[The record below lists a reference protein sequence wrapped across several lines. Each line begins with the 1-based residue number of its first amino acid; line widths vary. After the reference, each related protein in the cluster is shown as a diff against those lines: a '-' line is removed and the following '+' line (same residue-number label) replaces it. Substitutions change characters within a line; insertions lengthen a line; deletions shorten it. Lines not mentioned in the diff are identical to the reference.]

1 MTRPARLVGGCLSL
15 LLAQALLASCRSDD
29 TRNTPKSVGVPG
41 SLAATPPELP
51 NDEATPSKANT
62 MARDVDATRR
72 ADGGLIALTPKVL
85 REDTRLQADSP
96 NPKDSLGI
104 TLEAEWKS
112 GDWPPL
118 ANNSPIERER
128 LTEIHARN
136 KWLFRIDPAASG
148 RMRLTLAS
156 RGFAFDKGTEI
167 RARVDLL
174 GHVLVWPDQMQYRIL
189 PPGAMRALFEEGH
202 PDVGPTLATNAKT
215 AGTAHWLDWEVE
227 RTNVTNSL
235 GHLTVDQTTAAN
247 AGIAGR
253 LLCRW
258 LLEFIEADPASSV
271 CQNDLVPV
279 RAQFSFTGGGKADFS
294 VTQLTKK
301 QEFTAVGIGVPPV
314 GANQNAR
321 DLPRA
326 AVGNNVLLAELRSRT
341 APRTA
346 PGSTSPSGL
355 IAANHTLGLR
365 VLIVDG
371 VTAGWLLPGEE
382 RNISELLPGAYSV
395 SWRDFLGNSVESP
408 KGVTLPARVTVGTAP

>member
-1 MTRPARLVGGCLSL
+1 MTTTARLVGGCLSL

-29 TRNTPKSVGVPG
+29 ARNTPKSVGVPG
-41 SLAATPPELP
+41 SLPAPPELP

-72 ADGGLIALTPKVL
+72 SDGGLIALTPKNL

-96 NPKDSLGI
+96 NPKDSLGV

-112 GDWPPL
+112 GDWPSLP
-118 ANNSPIERER
+118 NNSPIERER

-136 KWLFRIDPAASG
+136 KWLFRIDLAASG

-227 RTNVTNSL
+227 RTYVTNSL
-235 GHLTVDQTTAAN
+235 GHLTIDQTTAAT

-258 LLEFIEADPASSV
+258 LMEFIEADPASSV

-294 VTQLTKK
+294 VTQSTKK

-314 GANQNAR
+314 GANQNTR

-326 AVGNNVLLAELRSRT
+326 SIGNNVLLAEHRSRT
-341 APRTA
+341 APPHTV
-346 PGSTSPSGL
+346 PVGTNPSGL
-355 IAANHTLGLR
+355 TAANHTLGLR

-382 RNISELLPGAYSV
+382 RNISELLPGAYFV
-395 SWRDFLGNSVESP
+395 AWRDFLGNSVESP
-408 KGVTLPARVTVGTAP
+408 KSVTLPARVIVGTAP